1 MDPIANP
8 YTPNAGSRPH
18 ELAGRDSELEQFRVL
33 VGRLKRGATE
43 QSMIVRGLRG
53 VGKTVLLNAFEDHAE
68 SEGFLTYYHELAPD
82 SGLIGQIARDVQSAL
97 ARLSLTTR
105 ALAKVRGALEHLAT
119 IRLTGPEG
127 IGLTVDLRKA
137 DEGTIAGDLAELFLA
152 LGSAAK
158 EKGSGVV
165 FLLDEVQFAK
175 EIEYRSLISAL
186 HRSTQKSMPLTAA
199 AAGLPQIP
207 RLSGEARSYAERLF
221 TFPVI
226 AGLSEPDATAALVE
240 PARRLQVDYQP
251 DALALALEWTR
262 GYPFY
267 IQQLGKH
274 TWNLTRESPITRAD
288 VQSAI
293 PIAQAAL
300 DTSIYEVRIQRATAE
315 ERRYMRAMAD
325 LGEGPYRS
333 GRVAGKLSRKTSEV
347 SMTRQ
352 HLIDKGLVYATE
364 DYGHID
370 FTIPRFDEFMLRHM
384 PFRARATKAAGSS

>member
-152 LGSAAK
+152 LGSAAQ

-186 HRSTQKSMPLTAA
+186 HRATQKSMPLTAA

-226 AGLSEPDATAALVE
+226 AGLTQPDATAALVE

-300 DTSIYEVRIQRATAE
+300 DASIYEVRIQRATAE

-370 FTIPRFDEFMLRHM
+370 FTIPRFDEFMRRHM